1 MDPSIRR
8 KAEVVIDRIKETV
21 AREAMETRVA
31 GAILIKTIR
40 HYTGLGRSKP
50 TKKEIMFL
58 RQHSKD
64 LLKIVP
70 MVLMFPTPIPYI
82 EIAVLLKAV
91 GFDLLMPSD
100 KGLDV
105 PEGWRDK

>member
-1 MDPSIRR
+1 MDPGIKH
-8 KAEVVIDRIKETV
+8 KAEVVIDRIRSTV

-31 GAILIKTIR
+31 ATILIKAIR
-40 HYTGLGRSKP
+40 HYSGIGKSKP
-50 TKKEIMFL
+50 TQKELRFL

-64 LLKIVP
+64 LLKLVP

-100 KGLDV
+100 KGLEV
-105 PEGWRDK
+105 PEGWRER